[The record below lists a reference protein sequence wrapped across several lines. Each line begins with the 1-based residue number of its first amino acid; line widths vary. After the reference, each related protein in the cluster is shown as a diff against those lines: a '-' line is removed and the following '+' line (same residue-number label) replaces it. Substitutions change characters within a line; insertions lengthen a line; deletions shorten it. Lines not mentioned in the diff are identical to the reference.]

1 MSGIEIYDLWLRT
14 GHSDP
19 LDWVQF
25 MCEGEGPFGDCAEGK
40 SLDTWPAKVC
50 EDKEKCESSVTLN
63 HQPNKQAS

>member
-1 MSGIEIYDLWLRT
+1 MSGIEIYDLLLRP

-19 LDWVQF
+19 LDWVEF

-40 SLDTWPAKVC
+40 SLDTWPTKVC

>member
-19 LDWVQF
+19 LDWLEF
-25 MCEGEGPFGDCAEGK
+25 MCEGEGPFGDCTESR
-40 SLDTWPAKVC
+40 SLDTWPAEVC

-63 HQPNKQAS
+63 NPLKHAS